1 MAPTT
6 TRPSNQPRTKT
17 GPRKRALEDVRRTT
31 TATIGTG
38 LNATPTASG
47 REWPIASPMRSPLQ
61 EPAALRPSR
70 PRCHGRRPRR
80 AWWRRRR
87 ARDRPSRTGGPLPH
101 RLRLPTSSPLPERS
115 RLCASGTG
123 SARRAWKQA
132 QLAAQPQV
140 VADRP
145 VLDGLPVLEADDM
158 DLAEGD
164 RLVGGG
170 EPHELAGVA
179 SVEGAVH
186 DHGVTFGDDLVD
198 LKAPFRESLLDP
210 PHGLDHAV
218 QPRRRAGRGSMVDHL
233 GVHHRPQTGGV
244 AVGDD
249 LLQGPPCDGLQVLGH
264 DRLLPR
270 RVRVTAAP
278 ALGSTSAS
286 LS

>member
-17 GPRKRALEDVRRTT
+17 GPRERALEDVRRTT
-31 TATIGTG
+31 TAMIGTG

-87 ARDRPSRTGGPLPH
+87 AGDRPSRTD
-101 RLRLPTSSPLPERS
+101 
-115 RLCASGTG
+115 
-123 SARRAWKQA
+123 SARRAWKYA

-145 VLDGLPVLEADDM
+145 VLDGLPVLEADNV
-158 DLAEGD
+158 DLAVGD

-170 EPHELAGVA
+170 QPHELPGVA
-179 SVEGAVH
+179 SVEGAMD
-186 DHGVTFGDDLVD
+186 DHGVTVGDDLVD
-198 LKAPFRESLLDP
+198 LKAPLGESLLDP

-218 QPRRRAGRGSMVDHL
+218 QPRRRAGRGFMVDHL
-233 GVHHRPQTGGV
+233 GVQHRPQAGGV

-249 LLQGPPCDGLQVLGH
+249 LLQGPPCNGPQVLGH

-270 RVRVTAAP
+270 RVRVTATP
-278 ALGSTSAS
+278 ALLGSASAS
-286 LS
+286 LC